1 MNKLKVL
8 FIILITLLII
18 STVGFII
25 VGKYQIGFGIG
36 SFAILIIGG
45 ITNYYSAKSNDYI
58 YQNKHKR

>member
-1 MNKLKVL
+1 LNKLKVF

-25 VGKYQIGFGIG
+25 VGKYQI
-36 SFAILIIGG
+36 
-45 ITNYYSAKSNDYI
+45 AKSNDYI